1 MEVSDLRIALFS
13 GNYNMTTDGANK
25 ALNRLVG
32 YLLAHGAAVRVYSP
46 TVANPDFEPTGDLVS
61 VPSVAIPGRSEYRI
75 PVSFSSRVREDI
87 TSFAPNVVHISS
99 PDRVARQAAAWARR
113 RKLPVACSV
122 HTRFETYV
130 RYYNLSFLEPLAVAW
145 LRKLY
150 RKCDALI
157 APSESFAQVLREQ
170 RMNYDIGIW
179 TRGVEQ
185 EIFNPARRDMAWRR
199 SLARELAERPLDDIW
214 VLVGAAVAVLLGLWL
229 LVLAATP
236 GLRDVL
242 PMRRVH
248 PHVRAGLH
256 RDAAA
261 LALRDR
267 AMEVSGVRS
276 VRVRAGRK
284 RVDVRA
290 VSHFRELDDV
300 RADLDVTLADGIRG
314 LGLARP
320 PALSVHVRRPGRKG

>member
-1 MEVSDLRIALFS
+1 MSGPQRSDGSTRRLPVIEKADDTVGAS
-13 GNYNMTTDGANK
+13 ADATADGRAADREPDQSASAAAYDPLPVLDGENGREK
-25 ALNRLVG
+25 RFWSARRTPAGILAVL
-32 YLLAHGAAVRVYSP
+32 LLAGAGLFLYDVAAVR
-46 TVANPDFEPTGDLVS
+46 A
-61 VPSVAIPGRSEYRI
+61 
-75 PVSFSSRVREDI
+75 
-87 TSFAPNVVHISS
+87 
-99 PDRVARQAAAWARR
+99 DR
-113 RKLPVACSV
+113 
-122 HTRFETYV
+122 
-130 RYYNLSFLEPLAVAW
+130 
-145 LRKLY
+145 
-150 RKCDALI
+150 
-157 APSESFAQVLREQ
+157 
-170 RMNYDIGIW
+170 
-179 TRGVEQ
+179 
-185 EIFNPARRDMAWRR
+185 PAMEWRR
-199 SLARELAERPLDDIW
+199 SLARQLAERPLDDTW

-229 LVLAATP
+229 LVLAVTP

-256 RDAAA
+256 RGAAA

-267 AMEVSGVRS
+267 AMEVYGVRS

-290 VSHFRELDDV
+290 VSHFRELDEV